1 MNKVRLIIYIGF
13 SLIMVS
19 MIGSQ
24 TREHKQNL
32 EAKVIKTIK
41 LSNLIPTD
49 LIFSSDG
56 NLLFCGALSGSFNPN
71 TGKMR
76 ISMDRKNFIMDIKRY
91 KNIANLNEMSI
102 LCFSNRNEVF
112 IKNNGIKK
120 WDYKSRKDK
129 GSITNIDGSVYC
141 TLDGKYAVTI
151 VDDKKAIMT
160 DLEVKNQIG
169 DYQIPLIDA
178 TQRKYLFDG
187 PDKLFMLC
195 LQDTILKYFDIIQNK
210 EIASFSLNVDLI
222 EHVTISSDNNYL
234 AVSSGGP
241 IYLIDINNKSILTKI
256 EMIVGRLNSLTFSR
270 NCKVLGGCTSGNQVV
285 LLDMKS
291 KSEMFFNL
299 GEHKGPIKSICFSP
313 TEDIFVTSSFDG
325 TIKIWEYYF
334 TEDI

>member
-1 MNKVRLIIYIGF
+1 MNKIHLIIYIGF
-13 SLIMVS
+13 SLIMTS
-19 MIGSQ
+19 LLSGQIDEQ
-24 TREHKQNL
+24 KQSL
-32 EAKVIKTIK
+32 DAKVIKTIK

-56 NLLFCGALSGSFNPN
+56 NLLFCGALSGSFNAN

-76 ISMDRKNFIMDIKRY
+76 ISMDRKNFILDIKRY
-91 KNIANLNEMSI
+91 KNVANLNGISI
-102 LCFSNRNEVF
+102 LCFSNKNEVL

-129 GSITNIDGSVYC
+129 GSITNIDGSIYC

-151 VDDKKAIMT
+151 IEGKKAIMT
-160 DLEVKNQIG
+160 DLDLKNQIG
-169 DYQIPLIDA
+169 DYHIPQIDA
-178 TQRKYLFDG
+178 TQIKFLFDG

-195 LQDTILKYFDIIQNK
+195 LKDTILKIFNITQNQ
-210 EIASFSLNVDLI
+210 EIASFDLNVNLI
-222 EHVTISSDNNYL
+222 EHVTMSSDNNYL

-241 IYLIDINNKSILTKI
+241 IYLMDIKNKSILTKI
-256 EMIVGRLNSLTFSR
+256 EMIVGRLNSLSFSR
-270 NCKVLGGCTSGNQVV
+270 NYKVLGGCTSGNQVI

-291 KSEMFFNL
+291 KTEMFFNL

-334 TEDI
+334 TKDI